1 MVKIFFSDFWEGF
14 NNTDNFIFNNLKRI
28 REDIVFDSNPDFLFY
43 SSQGSKYTSFKN
55 CVRVY
60 YTGENDVPN
69 FNNCD
74 YAMSFHPID
83 FGDRHLRFPLYL
95 LYDNCFEQIRREKNV
110 SLELA
115 NRKFCNF
122 VYSNSKL
129 ADPFREYFFHEL
141 SKYKKIDSG
150 GRLLN
155 NVGTLVADKKSF
167 IQNYK
172 FTIAFENSSVKG
184 YTTEKIIEPMVMN
197 SMPIYWG
204 NPQVNLD
211 FNEDS
216 FVWIK
221 EKSKIKEM
229 IDYIVF
235 LDENADEYLNKL
247 SLPWLTQE
255 QAQKDWIQELM
266 SFLDNIV
273 SQSPLL
279 AKRTTDYGYVRL
291 VRSKDATLP
300 QRFFSFFKNE

>member
-216 FVWIK
+216 FIWIK

-255 QAQKDWIQELM
+255 QAQKDWIQELT